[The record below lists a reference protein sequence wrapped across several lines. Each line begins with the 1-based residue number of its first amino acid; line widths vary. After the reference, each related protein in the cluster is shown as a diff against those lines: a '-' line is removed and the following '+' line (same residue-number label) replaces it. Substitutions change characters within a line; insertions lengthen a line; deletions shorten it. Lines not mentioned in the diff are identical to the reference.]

1 MKSVTRTVLI
11 VAMVLV
17 PATLFALELR
27 VGEQPSI
34 SSGERIEGDTYIA
47 GGSVQSSGIIEGDL
61 IVAGGSILI
70 NGSVLADI
78 IAVGGNITI
87 LGTVGDD
94 VRVAGGNI
102 IISAPIGGDLV
113 VGGGQVQITGAGVD
127 GDLLVGGGVVHIDA
141 PIKGNIHIGG
151 GEIFLNAPV
160 TGNVEF
166 NGDKLTLGK
175 SANIGGDL
183 TYRAKKEAVIEEGA
197 VVQGGTKYESWE
209 NAREGYKSPLPVILS
224 IFVLG
229 KFFALLVCSL
239 LLGLFFRRYANEL
252 VQKAVA
258 QPLLEIGRGFVTL
271 IVLPVASMLLF
282 VTLVGIPLGILGM
295 VSFIGAIVFSLIAVP
310 IVLGSVAQKWIF
322 KGDHYEVS
330 WKTIL
335 LGAVL
340 YAILGVVPFV
350 GWIIACGFMLL
361 TLGAA
366 VNIKWGLVRTWR

>member
-1 MKSVTRTVLI
+1 MKSITRTVLI

-17 PATLFALELR
+17 PTALFALELK
-27 VGEQPSI
+27 VGEQPSV
-34 SSGERIEGDTYIA
+34 SSGERIKGDVYIA
-47 GGSVQSSGIIEGDL
+47 GGSVQSSGTIEGDL
-61 IVAGGSILI
+61 IAAGGSILI
-70 NGSVLADI
+70 NGSVSADI
-78 IAVGGNITI
+78 VAVGGNITV

-113 VGGGQVQITGAGVD
+113 VGGGQVQITGAGVG
-127 GDLLVGGGVVHIDA
+127 GDLLVGGGVVRVDA
-141 PIKGNIHIGG
+141 PIKGNVHIGG

-160 TGNVEF
+160 SGNVEF
-166 NGDKLTLGK
+166 NGDKLTLGRL
-175 SANIGGDL
+175 ANIGGNL
-183 TYRAKKEAVIEEGA
+183 TYRAKKEAVMEEGA
-197 VVQGGTKYESWE
+197 VVQGETKYEPWKNTRS
-209 NAREGYKSPLPVILS
+209 GYKTALPVILS

-229 KFFALLVCSL
+229 KFFALLTCSL

-271 IVLPVASMLLF
+271 IVLPAASVLLF

-340 YAILGVVPFV
+340 YAILGIIPFI

-366 VNIKWGLVRTWR
+366 LKIKVDIVRSWR